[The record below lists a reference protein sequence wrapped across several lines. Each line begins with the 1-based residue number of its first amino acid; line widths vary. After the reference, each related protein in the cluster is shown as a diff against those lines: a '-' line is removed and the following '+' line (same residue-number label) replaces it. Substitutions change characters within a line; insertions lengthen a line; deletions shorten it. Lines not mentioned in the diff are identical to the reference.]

1 MIFLMISKFWCMVTH
16 FNQYLAAPQL
26 DTETH
31 KGIYCKKCKCSFLVS
46 KNAYRNMMVKK
57 Q

>member
-1 MIFLMISKFWCMVTH
+1 MISKFWCMVTH